1 MLRGV
6 IEFDAAVPAGER
18 ALVKGFLGNA
28 AFLAETLRNVLGADR
43 ATALR
48 VRPLGGD
55 PGDNKVLYRVDAD
68 AGPFVLKH
76 ALRKGFLWFRPRGTF
91 KWKEIERLRRLSGK
105 GVTPRFGAH
114 VVMSGREAYT
124 EQLIEGTSGAA
135 AKDPEQVRALAR
147 MWLTIARLLGTVGP
161 FWRVPGSTMGPGNA
175 MFPRDGG
182 APVVVDV
189 GRTRLRTPGR
199 IVTKLV
205 ATHGHADAVLS
216 GIEEA
221 LGGPGARR
229 FLRTAARQVKDD
241 AIAAA
246 LRASLQRAGSST
258 P

>member
-6 IEFDAAVPAGER
+6 IDFDAAVPAGER
-18 ALVKGFLGNA
+18 ALVAGFLGNA
-28 AFLAETLRNVLGADR
+28 AFLAETLRNLLGTDR
-43 ATALR
+43 TAALR

-55 PGDNKVLYRVDAD
+55 RGDNKVLYRVDAD

-76 ALRKGFLWFRPRGTF
+76 ALRKGFLWLRPRGTF
-91 KWKEIERLRRLSGK
+91 KWKEIERLRMLSGK

-114 VVMSGREAYT
+114 VAAKGREAYT
-124 EQLIEGTSGAA
+124 EELIEGTSGAA
-135 AKDPEQVRALAR
+135 AKGPDEVRALAR

-175 MFPRDGG
+175 MFPKGGG

-189 GRTRLRTPGR
+189 GRTRWRTPGR

-205 ATHGHADAVLS
+205 KTHGHADSVLQ

-229 FLRTAARQVKDD
+229 FFLAAARQVEDT
-241 AIAAA
+241 A
-246 LRASLQRAGSST
+246 LRASLQRKGSST

>member
-1 MLRGV
+1 M

-18 ALVKGFLGNA
+18 PLVAGLLGNA
-28 AFLAETLRNVLGADR
+28 AFLAETLRNVLGAAR
-43 ATALR
+43 ATSLR

-55 PGDNKVLYRVDAD
+55 PGDNKVLYRVDTD

-91 KWKEIERLRRLSGK
+91 KWKEIERLKALSGN

-114 VVMSGREAYT
+114 TATAGREAYT
-124 EQLIEGTSGAA
+124 EELIEGVSGAA
-135 AKDPEQVRALAR
+135 ARDPEQVRALAR
-147 MWLTIARLLGTVGP
+147 MWLRVAKLLGNVGP

-175 MFPRDGG
+175 MFPRGGG

-205 ATHGHADAVLS
+205 RTHGHADAVLQ

-229 FLRTAARQVKDD
+229 FFRAALRQVKDD
-241 AIAAA
+241 ALAAA
-246 LRASLQRAGSST
+246 LRAHAASLQRAGSST